1 MTASAAFS
9 AALGV
14 VLTFMPQELL
24 AHLGAVEQGFTVVLV
39 QMLGVLCLGFATLNW
54 MMRSSVIGGIYGR
67 PVSMANCMHFTI
79 GAVTLWKGV
88 MTHEVSAVI
97 LAVTAIYTVFGG
109 WFALVLF
116 THPADAL
123 RERQRS

>member
-9 AALGV
+9 AAMGL

-24 AHLGAVEQGFTVVLV
+24 AHLGVVEQGFTVVLV

-54 MMRSSVIGGIYGR
+54 MTRSSVIGGIYGR
-67 PVSMANCMHFTI
+67 PVSMANCMHFAI

-88 MTHEVSAVI
+88 VAQDVPAAIM
-97 LAVTAIYTVFGG
+97 AVTAIYTLFGA

-123 RERQRS
+123 RQRQRS